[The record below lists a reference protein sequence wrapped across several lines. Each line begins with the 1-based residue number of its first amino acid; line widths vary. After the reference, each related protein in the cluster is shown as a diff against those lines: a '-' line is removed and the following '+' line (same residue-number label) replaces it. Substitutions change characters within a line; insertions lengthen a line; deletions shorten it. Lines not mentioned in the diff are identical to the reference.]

1 MSDHGIRQSVVD
13 ALRLEPSIDD
23 THIGVAVA
31 QGVVTLSGHVTDF
44 MQKLAAERATW
55 SVPGVRAIVPEL
67 VVQLKEFH
75 KTTDEEIAQRASSIL
90 AWHAWL
96 APAKIK
102 VSVVDGLV
110 TLGGSVNWNFTR
122 KAAEHAI
129 RKLAGVKGVLNLIT
143 LNQHVSATE
152 IEQNL
157 RSALERN
164 ARDACKHIEVTVMED
179 GLVRLQGEVD
189 SREAQQIVERA
200 VWATAGVRAI
210 EDDLRIRP

>member
-13 ALRLEPSIDD
+13 ALRFEPSIDD

-31 QGVVTLSGHVTDF
+31 QGVVTLSGYVTDF

-55 SVPGVRAIVPEL
+55 SVPGVKAIVPEL
-67 VVQLKEFH
+67 VVQLKAFH

-102 VSVVDGLV
+102 VSVLDGLV

-143 LNQHVSATE
+143 LNQHASATE

-164 ARDACKHIEVTVMED
+164 APDACKHIEVTVMDD

-189 SREAQQIVERA
+189 SRDAQQIVERA